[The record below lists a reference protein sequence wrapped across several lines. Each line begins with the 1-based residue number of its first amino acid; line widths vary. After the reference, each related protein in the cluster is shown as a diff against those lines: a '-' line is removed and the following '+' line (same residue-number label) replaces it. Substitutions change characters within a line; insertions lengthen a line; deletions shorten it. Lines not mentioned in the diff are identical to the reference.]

1 LDDTS
6 SIAPIAVAN
15 IDSARFD
22 GLNRCIE
29 LFDHV
34 NGSPTSVLRSQCHG
48 SPEAAVRAL
57 ASLQGTD
64 IYWREGIWR
73 VEQVQFAD
81 PTFVAASADRSRI
94 VFGEG
99 TVATGRIRLWKSDSS
114 DVSNEI
120 TMEDLVGN
128 GAEQIL
134 DVQMNPDGT
143 LGMARGLTGAYTF
156 KRDLRLQ
163 GFVRPGSTAA
173 RSGAVLHPQHPSFPT
188 YGNLPPSDATTVMFV
203 DDGDAIGIYDTVHYT
218 KRGEI
223 PVRDP
228 IAGPLRVSQPLPS
241 DNQGCAGSDCVVAK
255 LYAVTSTG
263 AVVVINVRGRDIS

>member
-1 LDDTS
+1 VRTL
-6 SIAPIAVAN
+6 AAA
-15 IDSARFD
+15 
-22 GLNRCIE
+22 
-29 LFDHV
+29 
-34 NGSPTSVLRSQCHG
+34 GSDV
-48 SPEAAVRAL
+48 
-57 ASLQGTD
+57 
-64 IYWREGIWR
+64 YWRESNGWNLESI
-73 VEQVQFAD
+73 VFAD
-81 PTFVAASADRSRI
+81 PTFVSASVDRSR
-94 VFGEG
+94 VAFGEG
-99 TVATGRIRLWKSDSS
+99 TVGTGRIMLWKSDSI

-120 TMEDLVGN
+120 TVADLVGN